1 MMEQRPEARSKE
13 RRKGREE
20 KADCKRNVNKN
31 KADNSYHRI
40 DSWGTEGGME
50 QHSVLYEVEELEE
63 LVGFRRE
70 GKKAH
75 RTTDNKLGAHR
86 GLGS

>member
-75 RTTDNKLGAHR
+75 RTTEKQAGGTQR
-86 GLGS
+86 TG